1 MYQDS
6 CSEALF
12 LSVKAKI
19 AAPDLMASVRS
30 AGEESAWAIS
40 SKAVEEGKASK
51 EC

>member
-19 AAPDLMASVRS
+19 AAPDLMASARS
-30 AGEESAWAIS
+30 VGEERARAIS
-40 SKAVEEGKASK
+40 SKAVEEGKVSGG
-51 EC
+51 C